1 MKLTRRDFLKWSS
14 LSAIGAVS
22 CNIFREGEMEI
33 QSPSDI
39 PEDVVTGRDNWYAT
53 LCGQCPEREALV
65 VRVMEGRAKK
75 VRGNPLYPTNRGKQS
90 VRCEGGLQA
99 LYHPDR
105 IAGPRRRKENTARG
119 DNQWW
124 EEISWD
130 EVFDIFEDVLGT
142 RLRRTNQAD
151 SVLMVTEPLR
161 GHLALVADRFVQA
174 YGGRHLALEPLEQAN
189 LRTSMRQVYAQNV
202 LPDFDIEN
210 SRYIISFGAD
220 FLSTWVSPVRYARGF
235 GQFRAHGGGKARG
248 KLVHVD
254 ARYSMTAASA
264 DDWIPIRPGMEGV
277 LALSMAYSIISDG
290 NADPNVVQAMI
301 GGIGPAALESALG
314 RFRPENVVDP
324 GNPLYI
330 GIPERLR
337 GESAAE
343 LIRRVAEEFVSQK
356 PSLAIGGGTA
366 GAHTNGLANLNAI
379 YALNFLVNGVGK
391 RPGEGG
397 VVFNPPSP
405 ITGVPAS
412 SGAASLKDW
421 LGAIDGIADG
431 SIKALL
437 VHGANPVYSLPG
449 SGFGDAIKDKDD
461 PNDLFV
467 ISFSNFLDDTSLLA
481 DLVLPIAEPLEG
493 WGDDIPEPGPGYQ
506 VLGIQQPVV
515 NPLPELDLFKGPSDA
530 DPFEGFPDLLLS
542 VSERLGL
549 DVGLPDS
556 FAKVL
561 DEGAKKLFSLE
572 RGSPLGDPGLSPTFP
587 HFWNR
592 LLQKGGWSDES
603 FRSTDPPPAPTD
615 LAALAGQVRRPVDLG
630 PTGQNSFNLIPFL
643 SNSLLDGRGA
653 HLPWLQA
660 APDPLTTVTWQTWI
674 EINSQVARK
683 MGLKEGDLV
692 NVISARSSIEAVVYP
707 HPAMPEGVVGVP
719 LGQGHT
725 PGVEYATRDGEQRGS
740 NPISI
745 LDFEEDMDKLPWA
758 ATRVVVQPTGRSMRV
773 SKFEGIVPA
782 YPIGTREEDIVQVTS
797 GKPSHE

>member
-1 MKLTRRDFLKWSS
+1 M
-14 LSAIGAVS
+14 S

-33 QSPSDI
+33 QSPVDI
-39 PEDVVTGRDNWYAT
+39 PEDAVTGRDNWYAT
-53 LCGQCPEREALV
+53 LCGQCPEREGLV

-75 VRGNPLYPTNRGKQS
+75 VRGNPLYPTNQGKQS

-105 IAGPRRRKENTARG
+105 IAQPLRRKENTERG

-124 EEISWD
+124 KIPWG
-130 EVFDIFEDVLGT
+130 EVMDIFKDVLGT
-142 RLRRTNQAD
+142 RLRNTGQAG
-151 SVLMVTEPLR
+151 SVLMVTEPAR
-161 GHLALVADRFVQA
+161 GHMGLVVDRFVEA
-174 YGGRHLALEPLEQAN
+174 YGGRHLALESLEQTN
-189 LRTSMRQVYAQNV
+189 FRTAMKRVYAQDV

-235 GQFRAHGGGKARG
+235 GQFRTHGGGKPRG

-264 DDWIPIRPGMEGV
+264 DDWIPISPGMEGV

-301 GGIGPAALESALG
+301 GGIGPVALESALG
-314 RFRPENVVDP
+314 RFKPGNVVDP

-343 LIRRVAEEFVSQK
+343 LIRRVSRQFGSQK

-366 GAHTNGLANLNAI
+366 GAHTNGLANLTAI

-391 RPGEGG
+391 QPGEGG

-405 ITGVPAS
+405 ITGVSAS
-412 SGAASLKDW
+412 TGAHSFKDW

-437 VHGANPVYSLPG
+437 VHGANPDYRLPG
-449 SGFGDAIKDKDD
+449 PGFGDAVRAKDD

-481 DLVLPIAEPLEG
+481 DLVLPIRDPLEE
-493 WGDDIPEPGPGYQ
+493 WGDDIPDPGPGYQ
-506 VLGIQQPVV
+506 SIGIQQPVV
-515 NPLPELDLFKGPSDA
+515 NPLPDLNPRS
-530 DPFEGFPDLLLS
+530 FPDLLLS
-542 VSERLGL
+542 VSQELGL
-549 DVGLPDS
+549 DDGLPDS
-556 FAKVL
+556 FEKVL
-561 DEGAKKLFSLE
+561 KDGARKLFDLN
-572 RGSPLGDPGLSPTFP
+572 RGSPLGDPVGAPTFD

-592 LLQKGGWSDES
+592 LLERGGWSDES
-603 FRSTDPPPAPTD
+603 FRSTDSPPAPTD
-615 LAALAGQVRRPVDLG
+615 LAALVRGEVTPSFLG
-630 PTGQNSFNLIPFL
+630 RTGQNSFNLVPFL

-674 EINSQVARK
+674 EINSRVAQD

-692 NVISARSSIEAVVYP
+692 NVISDRASIEAVVYP
-707 HPAMPEGVVGVP
+707 HPAMPPWAVGIPV
-719 LGQGHT
+719 GQGHT
-725 PGVEYATRDGEQRGS
+725 PGIQYATRDGKQRGG

-745 LDFEEDMDKLPWA
+745 LDFREDMDNLPWA
-758 ATRVVVQPTGRSMRV
+758 ATRVVVQPTGRSTRV

-782 YPIGTREEDIVQVTS
+782 FPIGTRDEDVIQVTS
-797 GKPSHE
+797 GKA

>member
-33 QSPSDI
+33 QSPVEI
-39 PEDVVTGRDNWYAT
+39 PEDAVTGRDNWYAT
-53 LCGQCPEREALV
+53 LCGQCPEKEGLV

-75 VRGNPLYPTNRGKQS
+75 VRGNPLYPTNQGKQS

-105 IAGPRRRKENTARG
+105 IAQPLRRKENTARG

-124 EEISWD
+124 KISWD
-130 EVFDIFEDVLGT
+130 EVMDIFRDVLGT
-142 RLRRTNQAD
+142 RLRNTGQAG
-151 SVLMVTEPLR
+151 SLLMVTEPTR
-161 GHLALVADRFVQA
+161 GHLGLVVDSFVQA

-189 LRTSMRQVYAQNV
+189 FRTSMKQVYSQNV

-235 GQFRAHGGGKARG
+235 GRFRTQGGGKARG

-264 DDWIPIRPGMEGV
+264 DDWIPISPGMEGV

-290 NADPNVVQAMI
+290 NADPNVVQAMV

-314 RFRPENVVDP
+314 KFKPESVVDP
-324 GNPLYI
+324 GNALYI
-330 GIPERLR
+330 GIPEMLR
-337 GESAAE
+337 GEPAAE
-343 LIRRVAEEFVSQK
+343 LIRRVSREFGSQK

-366 GAHTNGLANLNAI
+366 GAHTNGLANLTAI

-391 RPGEGG
+391 QPGEGG

-405 ITGVPAS
+405 ITGVSAS
-412 SGAASLKDW
+412 SGAASFKDW

-431 SIKALL
+431 SVKALL
-437 VHGANPVYSLPG
+437 VHGANPDYRLPG
-449 SGFGDAIKDKDD
+449 SGFGDAIKAKDD

-481 DLVLPIAEPLEG
+481 DLILPIRDPLEE
-493 WGDDIPEPGPGYQ
+493 WGDDIPEPGPGHQ
-506 VLGIQQPVV
+506 LIGIQQPVV
-515 NPLPELDLFKGPSDA
+515 NPLPDLDPRS
-530 DPFEGFPDLLLS
+530 FPDILLS
-542 VSERLGL
+542 VSQELGL
-549 DVGLPDS
+549 DDGLPDS
-556 FAKVL
+556 FEKVL
-561 DEGAKKLFSLE
+561 KDGAKKLFDLN
-572 RGSPLGDPGLSPTFP
+572 RGSPLGDPSATPTFE

-592 LLQKGGWSDES
+592 LLQQGGWSDES
-603 FRSTDPPPAPTD
+603 MRSADASPAPTD
-615 LAALAGQVRRPVDLG
+615 LAALARGEMAPSFLG
-630 PTGQNSFNLIPFL
+630 RTGQNSFNLVPFL

-660 APDPLTTVTWQTWI
+660 APDPLTTVTWQTWV
-674 EINSQVARK
+674 EINSRLAED
-683 MGLKEGDLV
+683 MGLKEGDVV
-692 NVISARSSIEAVVYP
+692 NVISDRSSIEAVVYP
-707 HPAMPEGVVGVP
+707 HPAMPPWVVGIPV
-719 LGQGHT
+719 GQGHT
-725 PGVEYATRDGEQRGS
+725 PGLQYATRDGKQRGG

-745 LDFEEDMDKLPWA
+745 LDFREDMDNLPWA
-758 ATRVVVQPTGRSMRV
+758 ATRVVVQPTGRSIRV
-773 SKFEGIVPA
+773 SKFEGIVTA

-797 GKPSHE
+797 GKAVPE